1 MLSSVMSGPETL
13 YYPNVIMGYGKE
25 NAARNISMPVIT
37 VPAGEATLQPSTPA
51 EPTNT
56 ASASSSGLATGP
68 FIAAVAI
75 GLICL
80 IGIYFLLYRKS

>member
-1 MLSSVMSGPETL
+1 V
-13 YYPNVIMGYGKE
+13 
-25 NAARNISMPVIT
+25 
-37 VPAGEATLQPSTPA
+37 PA

-68 FIAAVAI
+68 FTMAVII

-80 IGIYFLLYRKS
+80 TGVYFLLYRKS